1 MAKRRI
7 EDDLERIG
15 ALRDAAPDAAVPAL
29 RKALA
34 DRVNLVVAKAA
45 QTVAAMQL
53 RDLIPD
59 CQRAFDRLFDD
70 PVRRDPQCWGKNALA
85 QALKDLDHD
94 ESEPFVHGLH
104 HVQME
109 PVWGG
114 QEDTA
119 TTLRGTCVLA
129 LVHCRDLPRAAI
141 LRHLADALADPVA
154 SVRVEATRTLELMDG
169 DDSALLLRLK
179 ARLGDELPQV
189 TGQAIESLLAIEGES
204 GLPFAAEFLR
214 AESSETAQEA
224 ALAVGTSRL
233 PGAVSIL
240 REAWERSRNPEMRS
254 VLLRAVSVTRQP
266 EAIDFLT
273 GLLVSGPRAESAAAT
288 EALAIHRET
297 EDIRDR
303 VAQAVERTGSEELEQ
318 LFQRMFAAA
327 RTPSG

>member
-154 SVRVEATRTLELMDG
+154 SVRVEAARALELMDG

-273 GLLVSGPRAESAAAT
+273 GLLVSGRRAESAAAT

-297 EDIRDR
+297 EDVRDR

-318 LFQRMFAAA
+318 LFQRMFGAA
-327 RTPSG
+327 RTPPG